1 MTYQHDGRCI
11 ICIRGMKRFMK
22 CEKCG
27 RETNQKDNACVICK
41 IGIEKLYG
49 ELKALMKD
57 RRFCHMLMKYKPA
70 PGPD

>member
-1 MTYQHDGRCI
+1 
-11 ICIRGMKRFMK
+11 MK

-27 RETNQKDNACVICK
+27 RETNQKDNECVICK